1 VRAIRSRP
9 ARREAGEKPW
19 PPLHACALAYA
30 MEPGAPPAR
39 AQPRS
44 MFDARRP
51 LSACQAI
58 LNVIGDLLADGCQVE
73 EFLKG
78 IFGFFGKLPIHGRL
92 LS

>member
-1 VRAIRSRP
+1 
-9 ARREAGEKPW
+9 
-19 PPLHACALAYA
+19 
-30 MEPGAPPAR
+30 
-39 AQPRS
+39 